1 MHVYSNETNTCTRK
15 QVATQGRIDKGTD
28 FNVQYVSH
36 FVIILFYL
44 SASSSTIISTV
55 CRLNDGVLCKW
66 STSLPGV
73 AITTSGPLRNAASWL
88 FPSKPPGKSLGRSNT
103 VMTRN
108 LSHFFNT
115 WLRVIHVFHGL
126 SEIEWVKNVFLTH
139 SWGLGIGHVTCGM
152 GSCFCCICHC
162 WLSHPPTH
170 PKILSFYAMPVFFFP
185 WQLLDLWKTSSGK
198 STCSTLEGKNSHK
211 PMTEVVSLT
220 IKYVHG
226 CKYTLRIHGK
236 QAYYQLKR
244 LLMFSITSKHP
255 PVARHTWMLVCLDN
269 ALVTEWICD
278 KKESH
283 CLILHVMLKIF
294 KKESNTSSFSKWKK
308 TLNRDCLHCIG
319 NFCAIVSNIFSKE
332 VISNNTKCRKQM
344 LKFIWN
350 PW

>member
-1 MHVYSNETNTCTRK
+1 
-15 QVATQGRIDKGTD
+15 
-28 FNVQYVSH
+28 
-36 FVIILFYL
+36 
-44 SASSSTIISTV
+44 
-55 CRLNDGVLCKW
+55 
-66 STSLPGV
+66 
-73 AITTSGPLRNAASWL
+73 
-88 FPSKPPGKSLGRSNT
+88 
-103 VMTRN
+103 
-108 LSHFFNT
+108 
-115 WLRVIHVFHGL
+115 
-126 SEIEWVKNVFLTH
+126 
-139 SWGLGIGHVTCGM
+139 
-152 GSCFCCICHC
+152 
-162 WLSHPPTH
+162 
-170 PKILSFYAMPVFFFP
+170 MPVFFFP

-226 CKYTLRIHGK
+226 CKYTLRIHHDGK
-236 QAYYQLKR
+236 QVYYQLKR

-294 KKESNTSSFSKWKK
+294 RKESTTSSFSKWKK

-319 NFCAIVSNIFSKE
+319 DFCAIVSNIFSKE

-350 PW
+350 PWKYWWNDTDDEILPVFAQFLWTLKFISSSSCGKLFLVLFQATVFIFSF